1 MAASSVIRHIHYK
14 PDLAELSVWFAG
26 SGRRYK
32 FFDVPGALYQAFRDA
47 PSRGRFF
54 NEALRGRFRSE
65 LVSDPTG
72 RRRYVDA

>member
-32 FFDVPGALYQAFRDA
+32 FFDVPQQLYEGFRDA

-54 NEALRGRFRSE
+54 NEFIRGRFRSE
-65 LVSDPTG
+65 FVSDPPG
-72 RRRYVDA
+72 RRRYVEA